1 MNLDQTFSILFWLRR
16 HKTDKKGLAPIWIR
30 ITVDGKRA
38 ECSTSR
44 KILSEHW
51 DAENGAASN
60 GCPTAKV
67 INDYLAS
74 VRVEIT
80 RRYNILL
87 TTKDYVSAEDVKEN
101 FRGKKA
107 VEKPKTTVRGLYND
121 FIKFQEAKVKA
132 GELSPGRFKRFPV
145 TRGKCESFMLSQYKT
160 EDLPLDEIK
169 SPFLVLFQHYLLT
182 QDRMGHNT
190 SMKHAKDL
198 KQVFEFGVTM
208 GHLAVNPVAGF
219 KCTNKKV
226 KRTFLTT
233 DELNRVIKL
242 KFAAQRLEEVR
253 DCFVFSCFT
262 GYAFIDA
269 RALAPENLTLGI
281 DGNKWIIHDRT
292 KTDNPENVPLLPVA
306 LEIVEKYAGHPYCV
320 AENKLLPINSNQRYN
335 EYLKEIADLAGID
348 KKLTTH
354 VARHTFATTVCLTN
368 GVPIETVQKL
378 LAHGDIRTTQIYA
391 QIVPIK
397 VSADMQELRKKLMG
411 ASPAEESQVGNTS
424 AQPAGNSNFGT
435 LKKVVGANL

>member
-16 HKTDKKGLAPIWIR
+16 HKTDKKGYAPIWIR
-30 ITVDGKRA
+30 ITVDGQRT
-38 ECSTSR
+38 ECSTAQ
-44 KILSEHW
+44 KILPEHW
-51 DAENGAASN
+51 DAEKGIATD
-60 GCPTAKV
+60 GCPTAKI
-67 INDYLAS
+67 INDYLAN
-74 VRVEIT
+74 VRMEIT

-101 FRGKKA
+101 FRGKKPA
-107 VEKPKTTVRGLYND
+107 EKPRKTVIDLYND

-145 TRGKCESFMLSQYKT
+145 TRGKCESFMLHQYKSKQILL
-160 EDLPLDEIK
+160 EEIK
-169 SPFLVLFQHYLLT
+169 PPFLVLFQHYLLT
-182 QDRMGHNT
+182 EDAMGHNT

-198 KQVFEFGVTM
+198 KQVFEFGVTI

-242 KFAAQRLEEVR
+242 NFAARRLEEVR

-269 RALAPENLTLGI
+269 RALAPQNVTVGI

-292 KTDNPENVPLLPVA
+292 KTDNPENVPLLPIA
-306 LEIVEKYAGHPYCV
+306 MDIVNKYSTHPYCI
-320 AENKLLPINSNQRYN
+320 AHNKLLPINSNQRYN

-397 VSADMQELRKKLMG
+397 VSADMQELRRKLTTEPDMVIT
-411 ASPAEESQVGNTS
+411 AMA
-424 AQPAGNSNFGT
+424 ANSN
-435 LKKVVGANL
+435 